1 MPSLRS
7 HLLMGILMFGFL
19 ILFHSIGYVTYS
31 PTFFTLSSL
40 LGIFFTYIGV
50 YLYIRWVERGMDLDN
65 IIAEVMAALLVATGM
80 YFLLL
85 GIDLLTPGK
94 YSVVAGVASIGV
106 GLLVISAAVTLLRTV
121 VLSKTLKREEHGAE

>member
-1 MPSLRS
+1 MPSLRNNIVV
-7 HLLMGILMFGFL
+7 GILFL
-19 ILFHSIGYVTYS
+19 GYVIILHSLGYVTYS

-40 LGIFFTYIGV
+40 LGIILTYIGV
-50 YLYIRWVERGMDLDN
+50 YLYIRWVERGMELDN
-65 IIAEVMAALLVATGM
+65 LIAEVMAAILVATGM

-121 VLSKTLKREEHGAE
+121 ILSKALKKEEVEAK

>member
-1 MPSLRS
+1 MPSLRD
-7 HLLMGILMFGFL
+7 HLLTGILMLGYL
-19 ILFHSIGYVTYS
+19 ILLHSLGYVTYS
-31 PTFFTLSSL
+31 PTLFTLSSL
-40 LGIFFTYIGV
+40 LGIILTYIGV
-50 YLYIRWVERGMDLDN
+50 YLYIRWVERGMELDN
-65 IIAEVMAALLVATGM
+65 LIAEVMAAILVATGM

-121 VLSKTLKREEHGAE
+121 ILSKALKKEEVEAK